1 MNRIE
6 RTEIFGHHVIC
17 ATACRLSHAGPRAR
31 WKVRVSAVELG
42 AGMNEPMLQF
52 PASEREDAAAAMDAA
67 IQNAR
72 NELAAAR
79 RPW

>member
-6 RTEIFGHHVIC
+6 RTEIFGDHVIC
-17 ATACRLSHAGPRAR
+17 ATACRLSRAGPRAR

-42 AGMNEPMLQF
+42 AGVNKPMLQF
-52 PASEREDAAAAMDAA
+52 PTSEREDAAAAMDSA

-72 NELAAAR
+72 KELAAAR
-79 RPW
+79 RPR

>member
-6 RTEIFGHHVIC
+6 RTEIFGDHVIC
-17 ATACRLSHAGPRAR
+17 ATACRLSRAGPRAR

-42 AGMNEPMLQF
+42 AGVNQPMLQF
-52 PASEREDAAAAMDAA
+52 PASEREDAVAAMDSA

-72 NELAAAR
+72 KELAAAR
-79 RPW
+79 RPR

>member
-17 ATACRLSHAGPRAR
+17 ATACRLSRAEPRTR

-42 AGMNEPMLQF
+42 AGVNEPMLQF
-52 PASEREDAAAAMDAA
+52 PTSEREDAAAALDAG

-72 NELAAAR
+72 KELATAR
-79 RPW
+79 RPR